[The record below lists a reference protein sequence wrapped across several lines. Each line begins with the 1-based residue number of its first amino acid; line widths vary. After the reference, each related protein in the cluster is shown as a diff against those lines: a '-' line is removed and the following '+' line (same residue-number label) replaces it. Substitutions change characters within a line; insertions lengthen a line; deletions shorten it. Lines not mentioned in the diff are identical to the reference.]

1 MMRCCWFALLLA
13 AAACDEVIVAA
24 AGVAEQL
31 QELRQSPEPETN
43 VSFTESLVQELS
55 QPWSRMINHRFTDE
69 LATGTLNLGVLRC
82 YLVQDHRFLDSFVV
96 LLSSM
101 ISRAHSLKDRIPGA
115 QFLGLITGKENTY
128 FERSFEALG
137 VSEAVREST
146 PSAPVTSSF
155 IDLMRNVAATGNFAE
170 MLAVLVA
177 AEWSYQS
184 WGERVLPKAVEGPF
198 YFREWVDL
206 HSGPYF
212 GSVVAYFRGLLDA
225 EAKRLK
231 TLLGGGKVLA
241 AARERFEEAVSLE
254 YHFFEYCYAPGQA
267 L

>member
-1 MMRCCWFALLLA
+1 MLRRCWFALLLA

-31 QELRQSPEPETN
+31 QELSETN
-43 VSFTESLVQELS
+43 VSFTESLVQLYS
-55 QPWSRMINHRFTDE
+55 QPWNRVINHRFTDE
-69 LATGTLNLGVLRC
+69 LANGTLNLGVLRC

-101 ISRAHSLKDRIPGA
+101 IAQAHSLKDRIPGA

-137 VSEAVREST
+137 VTDAVREST
-146 PSAPVTSSF
+146 PSAPATSSF
-155 IDLMRNVAATGNFAE
+155 ISLMHHVAATGNLAE

-184 WGERVLPKAVEGPF
+184 WGERVLPRAVEGPF

-212 GSVVAYFRGLLDA
+212 GSVVSYFRGLLDA
-225 EAKRLK
+225 EAKHLTK
-231 TLLGGGKVLA
+231 LMGGGDVLA
-241 AARERFEEAVSLE
+241 AAHARFEEAVNLE

-267 L
+267 V